1 MGTQQGKE
9 GREDVRAKG
18 VETASPDRRYTS
30 GYQHNRYPP
39 ATRAYPPPAPGVP
52 GAPGAA
58 QPGQDSAAQGT
69 AAPPASNPS
78 SVSLRAVQ
86 ASCARGDGI
95 PTIIKWPSDKA
106 KRVFVEG
113 TFTNWGK
120 GLVELQRS
128 NSEFMSIVY
137 LQPGMHTYRYI
148 VDGQEMIDGT
158 QVKIHHEKGEFNTI
172 CVQDKSILGADS
184 EDESVLSTPTTDAPK
199 PYTAANADE
208 KDSYS
213 QVRWVF
219 EETRKLPPMFPP
231 HLRFTPLS
239 TPAEARPTNDQV
251 LPAPYHVTINHMYF
265 QSRDDYNVIG
275 ATYRHGEKFSSVVYY
290 TSVKPIRKAGHAD
303 PNADI
308 QGSPVGSAPISC
320 QTSKPTPFY

>member
-1 MGTQQGKE
+1 MGAQQGKE
-9 GREDVRAKG
+9 GREDVRMKG
-18 VETASPDRRYTS
+18 VETASPDRRHHTA
-30 GYQHNRYPP
+30 GYQHHRYPP
-39 ATRAYPPPAPGVP
+39 AARAHAPPAAAVQRQAAASSPPAPSTGP
-52 GAPGAA
+52 AQEPAA
-58 QPGQDSAAQGT
+58 DSAA
-69 AAPPASNPS
+69 AAFGSPS

-86 ASCARGDGI
+86 ASCARGDGV
-95 PTIIKWPSDKA
+95 PTVIKWPSPDA

-128 NSEFMSIVY
+128 NSGFMSVVY

-148 VDGQEMIDGT
+148 VDGQEMIDGS
-158 QVKIHHEKGEFNTI
+158 QAKIHHEKGEFNTI
-172 CVQDKSILGADS
+172 CVQDQSILSTDS
-184 EDESVLSTPTTDAPK
+184 EDESMLSTPTTDAPK
-199 PYTAANADE
+199 PYTAATPAE

-219 EETRKLPPMFPP
+219 EETRKLPPLFPP

-265 QSRDDYNVIG
+265 QARGDYNVIG

-290 TSVKPIRKAGHAD
+290 TTAEPVRQAGHAD
-303 PNADI
+303 PSAGICGMDVDA
-308 QGSPVGSAPISC
+308 PVS
-320 QTSKPTPFY
+320 